1 MKLPTT
7 SPATWVKNMKENL
20 VFSSENHWHSGQSH
34 KKNNR
39 TIREIKRGH
48 KSLKGNLFNDFEL
61 SHAYL
66 YSQFYSNFEC
76 NTERGSIE

>member
-7 SPATWVKNMKENL
+7 SPATWVKDMKENL

-48 KSLKGNLFNDFEL
+48 KSLKGKCLMILNFQMLIQLQDMLYL
-61 SHAYL
+61 SLGNVHK
-66 YSQFYSNFEC
+66 
-76 NTERGSIE
+76 